1 LTPKEVAARID
12 AAGTGIEAE
21 LGTMAEELASWHPAE
36 GEWCVKEVLAHLT
49 ASERHGFAGRIAQI
63 LASDEP
69 RLTATGQAE
78 PACARKLE
86 EMLAEFREQRSRSI
100 DLVASLTASSLAR
113 GGIHERVGRL
123 TVNDLLHEWVH
134 HDRAHLRQI
143 LANVQAYVWP
153 EMGGAQAFSE

>member
-12 AAGTGIEAE
+12 AARTAIEAE
-21 LGTMAEELASWHPAE
+21 LGTMSEELASWHPAE

-49 ASERHGFAGRIAQI
+49 TSEGHGFAGRITQI

-69 RLTATGQAE
+69 RLTATGRPE
-78 PACARKLE
+78 PACARKLD

-100 DLVASLTASSLAR
+100 DLVANLPASSLER

-134 HDRAHLRQI
+134 HDRAHLKQM